1 MWCLWQRWPGKLL
14 SNLVTIQISKLWRN
28 YFPGGARS
36 VFFVHKEE
44 VWVCR
49 KSKDGGILQ
58 VMAKYL
64 QQNYIRNSSF
74 WFQPQQLLSSKRVC
88 SCIKT
93 MQFNVYQLSC
103 FQHHVSA
110 QASTWTWFRL
120 RRRGQPPASEKRP
133 TTQEW
138 NNQRSG
144 TYKWQERFLML
155 MMHLIENSAI
165 SLSNGIEQ
173 NVFDICI
180 TSKFFFCLCI
190 LQYTF

>member
-1 MWCLWQRWPGKLL
+1 MWCLRRRCPEMLL
-14 SNLVTIQISKLWRN
+14 SKLVTIWISKLWSN
-28 YFPGGARS
+28 SLLGGARS
-36 VFFVHKEE
+36 LFLPHKEE

-88 SCIKT
+88 CCKKT
-93 MQFNVYQLSC
+93 MQFNICQLSC

-120 RRRGQPPASEKRP
+120 RKRGQPQASEKRP

-155 MMHLIENSAI
+155 MMHLIEKSAI
-165 SLSNGIEQ
+165 SLSEWNWA
-173 NVFDICI
+173 
-180 TSKFFFCLCI
+180 KCLWYLYHI
-190 LQYTF
+190 